1 MLLKQ
6 KHQWNRVWT
15 KWFLKSYSV
24 THTLTWSVHLCS
36 LPTRLLRGL
45 LALCRVPVSS
55 PQVPHRP
62 DWGFCGWNSHR
73 GLVFT
78 RGPPR
83 LYLCH
88 KTVSTNVWRPLWS
101 FLNDFYTFRPLNVN
115 PLITMSKEMCLI
127 GDVQTS
133 EYVCVCRANN
143 NDPSALWNGMIH
155 PLLANTLF
163 GVLWYQGKS

>member
-1 MLLKQ
+1 M
-6 KHQWNRVWT
+6 
-15 KWFLKSYSV
+15 
-24 THTLTWSVHLCS
+24 THTRTLSVYHS
-36 LPTRLLRGL
+36 SVPTRLLRGL

-88 KTVSTNVWRPLWS
+88 KTVSTNVWRPLWL

-133 EYVCVCRANN
+133 EYVCVCAELIITI
-143 NDPSALWNGMIH
+143 PLPCGMAWFILCW
-155 PLLANTLF
+155 PTRCLECCGTKVTSWLTM
-163 GVLWYQGKS
+163 S